1 MAEPGTRPLPPLLVV
16 PVTAQVA
23 RGRHQGLRSD
33 TWWPVLAVG
42 CAAVVGLAI
51 TRPSLTQVVMLVA
64 VLPLVV
70 ACAFLSPRRILLA
83 LPLWLVALGL
93 VRRLLLGLGSHAL
106 LGDPL
111 LLVEPAVLVL
121 LLAVALARG
130 AGRRRSRLANAVLVL
145 TALALV
151 EVVNPLQGGLTVG
164 VGGLVLVLVPMLAF
178 WIGRS
183 LADDRTLSRLLL
195 ALAGLALP
203 AAVYGLVQNVSGFPS
218 WDERWIQSV
227 TVSGAYVALSV
238 GGFIRSFS
246 SFSSSAEYATFLG
259 IGFIVCLAYGRRRAT
274 LPLMLAALGLL
285 GTAIFLD
292 SERTVVVLVVVAM
305 GVLLAAVRGVRIT
318 TAAAAGV
325 AALVLL
331 VAVASYL
338 VPSSNPSSTSTG
350 SLVGHQVS
358 GLSQP
363 FNSKDSTLGIH
374 VQELVTGLR
383 STFTHPLGHGT
394 GAINQA
400 ATKFGGTN
408 QGTEVDPSNA
418 GVAFGLLGLAAY
430 LVVAVKGLVGA
441 YVLASRRRDPLALA
455 VLGLLIV
462 TFLQWLNGGQ
472 YAVAWLPWL
481 ALGWVDRRLARDQPI
496 SEGPSCALIA
506 THRHDCIS
514 T

>member
-1 MAEPGTRPLPPLLVV
+1 MAEPGTRPLPSLPV
-16 PVTAQVA
+16 PVTARA
-23 RGRHQGLRSD
+23 TGRGHRGLGSK
-33 TWWPVLAVG
+33 TWWPVLALA
-42 CAAVVGLAI
+42 CAVVAGLAI

-70 ACAFLSPRRILLA
+70 ACGFLSPRRILLA

-130 AGRRRSRLANAVLVL
+130 AGRDRSTLANAVLVL
-145 TALALV
+145 SGLALV

-164 VGGLVLVLVPMLAF
+164 LGGLVLVLVPMLAF

-183 LADDRTLSRLLL
+183 LADDRTLRRLLV
-195 ALAGLALP
+195 ALAALALP

-227 TVSGAYVALSV
+227 TASGAYVALDV
-238 GGFIRSFS
+238 GGVIRSFS

-259 IGFIVCLAYGRRRAT
+259 IGFVVCLAHGRRRPVLA
-274 LPLMLAALGLL
+274 LLVAALALL

-292 SERTVVVLVVVAM
+292 SERTIVVLVVAAV
-305 GVLLAAVRGVRIT
+305 GVMLAAVGGLRATR
-318 TAAAAGV
+318 AGLAGL
-325 AALVLL
+325 AALGLL
-331 VAVASYL
+331 VAVATYL
-338 VPSSNPSSTSTG
+338 APGSSPSGTSTG
-350 SLVGHQVS
+350 ALVGHQVS

-363 FNSKDSTLGIH
+363 LNPKDSTLGIH
-374 VQELVTGLR
+374 FQEMVTGLR
-383 STFTHPLGHGT
+383 SGFTDPAGHGT
-394 GAINQA
+394 GAINEA
-400 ATKFGGTN
+400 ASKFGGKV

-418 GVAFGLLGLAAY
+418 AVAFGLLGLAAY
-430 LVVAVKGLVGA
+430 LVVVVKGLGGA
-441 YVLASRRRDPLALA
+441 YLLASRRRDPLALA
-455 VLGLLIV
+455 VLGLLVV

-481 ALGWVDRRLARDQPI
+481 ALGWVDRQMLLPP
-496 SEGPSCALIA
+496 GPRRAGTEPGVA
-506 THRHDCIS
+506 THDLLTS
-514 T
+514 SP